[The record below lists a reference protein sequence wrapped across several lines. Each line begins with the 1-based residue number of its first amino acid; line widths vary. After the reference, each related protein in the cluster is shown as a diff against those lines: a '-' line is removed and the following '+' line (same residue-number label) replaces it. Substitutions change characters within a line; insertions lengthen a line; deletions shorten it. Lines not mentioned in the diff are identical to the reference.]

1 MPRPRRDGSVR
12 QMTLNH
18 NPAPKDNRGLRQGKI
33 DLLPK
38 QSSRPWHN
46 QALPKVDRHSR
57 QWAQDNQH
65 RQRQ

>member
-1 MPRPRRDGSVR
+1 
-12 QMTLNH
+12 MTLNH
-18 NPAPKDNRGLRQGKI
+18 NPAHKDNRELRQDKI

-38 QSSRPWHN
+38 QSSQPWHN